1 MKRILITGAGSYIGT
16 SFENWV
22 SQWSEKY
29 QVDTIDMR
37 GNEWKDK
44 PFSSYDVIYHIAAI
58 VHVKE
63 NDTEKYFTV
72 NRDLAVEV
80 AKKAKAEGVK
90 QFIFLS
96 TMGVYGK
103 ETGFIDEN
111 TKPNPKTPYAQSKLE
126 AEGLLNELADDSY
139 RVATLRP
146 PIVYG
151 KDCRGNYPRL
161 AGMALK
167 APIFPKVKNERSMI
181 FIDNLSEFVR
191 LVIDK
196 ELSGLFFPQNRDYVN
211 TTELVK
217 MIAKTHGKELKATGL
232 FDPFVSL
239 GIKMSETFGKVFG
252 SFAYDKQMPGGP
264 GKEFDYETCSFE
276 ESIER
281 TEK

>member
-22 SQWSEKY
+22 SQWPEKY
-29 QVDTIDMR
+29 QVETIDMR
-37 GNEWKDK
+37 GNEWRDK

-63 NDTEKYFTV
+63 NDTEKYFSI

-90 QFIFLS
+90 QFVFLS

-103 ETGFIDEN
+103 ETGVIDEK
-111 TKPNPKTPYAQSKLE
+111 TRTNPKTPYAESKLE
-126 AEGLLNELADDSY
+126 AESLLSELANDTFK
-139 RVATLRP
+139 VATLRP

-167 APIFPKVKNERSMI
+167 LPIFPKVKNERSMI
-181 FIDNLSEFVR
+181 FIDNLSEFMR
-191 LVIDK
+191 LTIDK
-196 ELSGLFFPQNRDYVN
+196 ELSGLSFPQNNEYVN
-211 TTELVK
+211 TTELVQL
-217 MIAKTHGKELKATGL
+217 IAKIHGKELKTTGA
-232 FDPFVSL
+232 FNPFVPL
-239 GIKMSETFGKVFG
+239 GIKISETFGKVFG
-252 SFAYDKQMPGGP
+252 SYVYDKKMPGGP
-264 GKEFDYETCSFE
+264 EELEYQTCSFK

>member
-22 SQWSEKY
+22 SQWPEKY
-29 QVDTIDMR
+29 QVETIDMR
-37 GNEWKDK
+37 GNDWRDK

-63 NDTEKYFTV
+63 NDTEKYFSV

-96 TMGVYGK
+96 TMGIYGK

-111 TKPNPKTPYAQSKLE
+111 TMPNPMTSYAQSKLE
-126 AEGLLNELADDSY
+126 AEELLKGLTNDPFK
-139 RVATLRP
+139 VATLRP

-167 APIFPKVKNERSMI
+167 LPVFPKVKNERSMI
-181 FIDNLSEFVR
+181 FIDNLSEFVK

-196 ELSGLFFPQNRDYVN
+196 ELSGLFFPQNKEYVN
-211 TTELVK
+211 TTELVQL
-217 MIAKTHGKELKATGL
+217 IAKIHGKKLKATTA
-232 FDPFVSL
+232 FNPFVSI

-252 SFAYDKQMPGGP
+252 SFTYDKQMPGGP
-264 GKEFDYETCSFE
+264 EELEYETCSFID
-276 ESIER
+276 SIER

>member
-1 MKRILITGAGSYIGT
+1 MKRILITGEGSYIGT
-16 SFENWV
+16 SFEKWV
-22 SQWSEKY
+22 SQWPEKY

-44 PFSSYDVIYHIAAI
+44 SFSTYDVIYHIAAI

-63 NDTEKYFTV
+63 NDTEKYFSV

-80 AKKAKAEGVK
+80 VKKAKAEGVK

-96 TMGVYGK
+96 TMGVYGI
-103 ETGFIDEN
+103 ETGFIDEK

-126 AEGLLNELADDSY
+126 AESLLSELTDDTFK
-139 RVATLRP
+139 VATLRP

-151 KDCRGNYPRL
+151 KDCRGNYPIL

-167 APIFPKVKNERSMI
+167 TPVFPKVKNERSMI

-196 ELSGLFFPQNRDYVN
+196 EQSGLFFPQNKEYVN
-211 TTELVK
+211 TTELVQL
-217 MIAKTHGKELKATGL
+217 IAKVHGKELKVTGV
-232 FDPFVSL
+232 FNPFVYL

-252 SFAYDKQMPGGP
+252 SFTYDIQMSGGP
-264 GKEFDYETCSFE
+264 EELEYETCSFE